1 MPTKKRSTG
10 KLSRRD
16 FLKVG
21 AVAGGSAIMA
31 ACAPGGGG
39 GGSAGDL
46 PDLTSGE
53 SIPLDDLIAAAQ
65 TEGQLTTIALP
76 HDWANYGEII
86 STFKS
91 KYGLTINELNP
102 DAGSA
107 DELEA
112 IRANKESKGP
122 QAPDVIDIGIGH
134 TATAMADGLVAK
146 YKVST
151 WDSIPDDAKDPN
163 GFWWGE
169 YYGVLAFEVV
179 KPDIENTPQ
188 DWEDLLKP
196 EYKGRVAMAGD
207 VLKSN
212 QAVQTVMAA
221 GLARSGGDIEKA
233 PEAGLQFWKEMVDSG
248 NFIPVIADQGRI
260 AQRETLIVMEWDYL
274 ALANRDALA
283 GNPELDIVVPKSGVL
298 AGPYAGGISAYA
310 PHPYAARLWWEFV
323 MSDEGQNLYLKG
335 YAHPIRYN
343 DMAARGVI
351 PADLAAKL
359 PPAENYER
367 ATFLSVE
374 QLQASNAYITENWR
388 RVVYGE

>member
-1 MPTKKRSTG
+1 MPTNKRSTG

-53 SIPLDDLIAAAQ
+53 SIPLDDLIAAAK

-112 IRANKESKGP
+112 IRANKDSKGP
-122 QAPDVIDIGIGH
+122 QAPDVIDIGVGH
-134 TATAMADGLVAK
+134 TATAMADGLLAN
-146 YKVST
+146 YKVAG
-151 WDSIPDDAKDPN
+151 WDTIEMKEPN
-163 GFWWGE
+163 GYWWAE
-169 YYGVLAFEVV
+169 YYGVLVFEVV
-179 KPDIENTPQ
+179 KPDIVESPK

-196 EYKGRVAMAGD
+196 EYKGKVAMAGD

-212 QAVQTVMAA
+212 QSVQTVLAS
-221 GLARSGGDIEKA
+221 GLARTGGDIEKA

-283 GNPELDIVVPKSGVL
+283 GNPDLEIIVPESGVL

-335 YAHPIRYN
+335 YAHPIRFN
-343 DMAARGVI
+343 DMVSRGVV
-351 PADLAAKL
+351 PQEMLDKL
-359 PPAENYER
+359 PPAESY
-367 ATFLSVE
+367 AKAFFPTVE

>member
-1 MPTKKRSTG
+1 MSSNNRSTE
-10 KLSRRD
+10 KVTRRD
-16 FLKVG
+16 FLKLG
-21 AVAGGSAIMA
+21 AVTGASALLA
-31 ACAPGGGG
+31 ACAPE
-39 GGSAGDL
+39 AAAPAANL
-46 PDLTSGE
+46 PDLTSGN
-53 SIPLDDLIAAAQ
+53 SIPLDDLIAAAK

-86 STFKS
+86 ETFKT

-122 QAPDVIDIGIGH
+122 QAPDVIDIGVGH
-134 TATAMADGLVAK
+134 TATAMADGLLAK
-146 YKVST
+146 YKVAD
-151 WDSIPDDAKDPN
+151 WDTIEMKDPD
-163 GFWWGE
+163 GHWWAE
-169 YYGVLAFEVV
+169 YYGVLVFEVI
-179 KPDIENTPQ
+179 KPDVAESPK

-196 EYKGRVAMAGD
+196 EYKGSVAMAGD

-212 QAVQTVMAA
+212 QSVQTVLAA
-221 GLARSGGDIEKA
+221 GLSRTGGDIEKA
-233 PEAGLQFWKEMVDSG
+233 PEAGLQFWKEMVAAG

-260 AQRETLIVMEWDYL
+260 AARETLITMEWDYL

-283 GNPELDIVVPKSGVL
+283 GNPELEIIVPESGVV

-335 YAHPIRYN
+335 YAHPIRFN
-343 DMAARGVI
+343 DMVKRGVV
-351 PADLAAKL
+351 PQEMLDKL
-359 PPAENYER
+359 PPAEAYQK
-367 ATFLSVE
+367 ATFLTVD
-374 QLQASNAYITENWR
+374 QLQVANQYITENWR

>member
-1 MPTKKRSTG
+1 MSSVKRSTE
-10 KLSRRD
+10 KVTRRD
-16 FLKVG
+16 FLKVS
-21 AVAGGSAIMA
+21 AVAGASALLA
-31 ACAPGGGG
+31 ACAPE
-39 GGSAGDL
+39 AAAPAANL
-46 PDLTSGE
+46 PDLTSGN
-53 SIPLDDLIAAAQ
+53 SIPLDDLIAAAK

-86 STFKS
+86 ETFKS

-112 IRANKESKGP
+112 IRANKDSKGP
-122 QAPDVIDIGIGH
+122 QAPDVIDIGVGH

-146 YKVST
+146 YKVAD
-151 WDSIPDDAKDPN
+151 WDTIEMKDPD
-163 GFWWGE
+163 GYWWAE
-169 YYGVLAFEVV
+169 YYGVLVFEVI
-179 KPDIENTPQ
+179 KPDIAESPK

-196 EYKGRVAMAGD
+196 EYKGSVAMAGD

-212 QAVQTVMAA
+212 QSVQTVLAA
-221 GLARSGGDIEKA
+221 GLSRTGGDIEKA
-233 PEAGLQFWKEMVDSG
+233 PEAGLQFWKEMVDAG

-260 AQRETLIVMEWDYL
+260 AARETLITMEWDYL

-283 GNPELDIVVPKSGVL
+283 GNPELEIVVPASGVV

-335 YAHPIRYN
+335 YAHPIRFN
-343 DMAARGVI
+343 DMVSRGVV
-351 PADLAAKL
+351 PQEMLDKL
-359 PPAENYER
+359 PPAEAYQR
-367 ATFLSVE
+367 ATFLTVD
-374 QLQASNAYITENWR
+374 QLQVANKYITENWR

>member
-1 MPTKKRSTG
+1 MSSNKV
-10 KLSRRD
+10 SRRD
-16 FLKVG
+16 FLKLG
-21 AVAGGSAIMA
+21 AAVTGASAYLA
-31 ACAPGGGG
+31 ACGPKA
-39 GGSAGDL
+39 AGPAAGL

-53 SIPLDDLIAAAQ
+53 SIPLDDLVAAAK

-76 HDWANYGEII
+76 HDWANYGEML

-122 QAPDVIDIGIGH
+122 QAPDVIDIGVAH
-134 TATAMADGLVAK
+134 TATAMKDGLLAK
-146 YKVST
+146 YKVAD
-151 WDSIPDDAKDPN
+151 WDTIEMKDPD
-163 GFWWGE
+163 GYWWAE
-169 YYGVLAFEVV
+169 YYGVLVFEVV
-179 KPDIENTPQ
+179 KPDIVNTPR

-196 EYKGRVAMAGD
+196 EYKGKVAMAGD

-212 QAVQTVMAA
+212 QSVQTVLAS
-221 GLARSGGDIEKA
+221 GLARTGGDITKA
-233 PEAGLQFWKEMVDSG
+233 AEAGLQFWKEMNESG

-283 GNPELDIVVPKSGVL
+283 GNPELEIVVPESGVL

-323 MSDEGQNLYLKG
+323 MSDEGQNIYLKG
-335 YAHPIRYN
+335 YAHPIRFN
-343 DMAARGVI
+343 DMVKRGVV
-351 PADLAAKL
+351 PQEMLDKL
-359 PPAENYER
+359 PPAEAYEK
-367 ATFLSVE
+367 AFFPTIQ
-374 QLQASNAYITENWR
+374 QLTETKAYITENWR
-388 RVVYGE
+388 KVVYGE

>member
-1 MPTKKRSTG
+1 
-10 KLSRRD
+10 
-16 FLKVG
+16 
-21 AVAGGSAIMA
+21 MA
-31 ACAPGGGG
+31 P
-39 GGSAGDL
+39 S
-46 PDLTSGE
+46 P
-53 SIPLDDLIAAAQ
+53 
-65 TEGQLTTIALP
+65 EGRQFWRHARPEAEVALP

-86 STFKS
+86 STFKA

-112 IRANKESKGP
+112 IRANKDSKGP

-134 TATAMADGLVAK
+134 TRTALADGLVAK
-146 YKVST
+146 YKVAT
-151 WDSIPDDAKDPN
+151 WDSIPDDAKDPD
-163 GFWWGE
+163 GYWWGE
-169 YYGVLAFEVV
+169 YYGVLVFEVV
-179 KPDIENTPQ
+179 KPDIVNTPQ

-221 GLARSGGDIEKA
+221 GLARTGGDIEKA
-233 PEAGLQFWKEMVDSG
+233 PEAGLQFWKEMVASG

-283 GNPELDIVVPKSGVL
+283 GNPELEIVVPKSGVL

-359 PPAENYER
+359 PPAEAYER
-367 ATFLSVE
+367 ATFLTVD